1 MTKKERKEEEKQ
13 ETRGEGGEDG
23 GGGQGGDGGEREG
36 VQDNLANSEVLF
48 KAGVAAVLYINIF
61 IYLL

>member
-23 GGGQGGDGGEREG
+23 GGGKEETGEKGKEYRTIWQTVKYYLKQGS
-36 VQDNLANSEVLF
+36 QPY
-48 KAGVAAVLYINIF
+48 YI
-61 IYLL
+61 

>member
-23 GGGQGGDGGEREG
+23 GDGGDGGEREG

>member
-13 ETRGEGGEDG
+13 ETRGEGGED
-23 GGGQGGDGGEREG
+23 GGDGGEREG